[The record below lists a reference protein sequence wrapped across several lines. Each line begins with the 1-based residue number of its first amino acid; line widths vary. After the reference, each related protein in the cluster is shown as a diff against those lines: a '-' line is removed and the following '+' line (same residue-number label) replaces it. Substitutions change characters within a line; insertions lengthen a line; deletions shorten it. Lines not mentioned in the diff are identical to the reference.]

1 MRFGTVLPER
11 GPLAQPDQLSALARR
26 AEESGFYAVEFGDHI
41 VIPRKIESTY
51 PYTETGV
58 APNWDGWLEQVTTLS
73 FLAAKTTRLHLVTSV
88 MVLPYRHP
96 LLAAKMLASLD
107 VLSGGRLILGV
118 GAGWMKEE
126 FEALGLL
133 SFGERGAVCSEDI
146 GILREIWTSE
156 NPSFRGKFF
165 SFGAL
170 KLGPLPVQKP
180 HPPIWVGGESEAAL
194 RRAAALGDAWYPI
207 GGNPKRPL
215 KTLSQLREAISEL
228 NACCRSAGRHS
239 TLPVNLVASQL
250 RLEEGIT
257 SDELFVGDSEK
268 VVSDIH
274 DCERL
279 GVSYVS
285 FDFLGQ
291 DIDET
296 LHAMDGFA
304 KRIIGHG

>member
-11 GPLAQPDQLSALARR
+11 GPLAQPDQLSALVRC
-26 AEESGFYAVEFGDHI
+26 AEGGGFYAVEFGDHI

-51 PYTETGV
+51 PYTATGV

-73 FLAAKTTRLHLVTSV
+73 FLAARTTRLHLVTSV
-88 MVLPYRHP
+88 MVMPYRHP

-107 VLSGGRLILGV
+107 VLSGGRLIMGV

-133 SFGERGAVCSEDI
+133 SFEERGAVCSEYI
-146 GILREIWTSE
+146 KILLEIWTGE

-165 SFGAL
+165 SFEDL

-180 HPPIWVGGESEAAL
+180 HPPIWVGGESGAAL

-215 KTLSQLREAISEL
+215 KTLLQLREAISEL
-228 NACCRSAGRHS
+228 NTCCRSAGRHS
-239 TLPVNLVASQL
+239 TIPVSLIASQL

-257 SDELFVGDSEK
+257 SGELFVGDSEK
-268 VVSDIH
+268 IISDIR
-274 DCERL
+274 DCEQL

-285 FDFLGQ
+285 FDFLGC

-296 LHAMDGFA
+296 LHAMERFA
-304 KRIIGHG
+304 ERIIGHR